1 MSIREIS
8 ASELAT
14 IIERGGVVV
23 DVREPDEYTEGHA
36 PGAISVPLATVPD
49 ALDVFRNPSSVYII
63 CQSGGR
69 SMRAC
74 EYLHDAG
81 ITNVINV
88 AGGTLGFAALGNAL
102 TTGDQP

>member
-1 MSIREIS
+1 MSIREIT
-8 ASELAT
+8 AGELALLL
-14 IIERGGVVV
+14 ERGVAVI
-23 DVREPDEYTEGHA
+23 DVREPDEYREGHV
-36 PGAISVPLATVPD
+36 PGAISVPLAQVPESVE
-49 ALDVFRNPSSVYII
+49 LFRKPVSVYVV

-88 AGGTLGFAALGNAL
+88 AGGTMGFAALGNPL
-102 TTGDQP
+102 TVGDQA